1 MRTVAIFVLFAMS
14 ALAMVAGLACAA
26 CIAVPSGNIL
36 ARDLS
41 EAIPSFGTLDP
52 DVVVG
57 FAPFPGTVRVLSS
70 HDVLL
75 LGRHYGLAFPGEP
88 APSVCVERMVRH
100 LSPGEVKAALVS
112 ALDLADASLELL
124 EFSNRA
130 LPPGRLEFSPA
141 GLNKPPGN
149 SPQAPVIWRGKLIY
163 DGERSLVVW
172 AKVSISVERDLFLA
186 KETIPKGAV
195 IRADQVV
202 ATRVRQFPSL
212 EPSRGWPLVVAGK
225 VARRML
231 PAGQPI
237 VAEELDRFQDVLR
250 GETVH
255 VQAIDGGASIR
266 FDAIA
271 QSSGQKGEIILV
283 HNLSSGRN
291 FRALIEDQGQ
301 VIVRGSL

>member
-1 MRTVAIFVLFAMS
+1 MRTVAIFALFAPF
-14 ALAMVAGLACAA
+14 AMVAGLARAA

-41 EAIPSFGTLDP
+41 QAIPPFEALDP
-52 DVVVG
+52 DVVLS

-75 LGRHYGLAFPGEP
+75 LGRRYGLAFPPGEP
-88 APSVCVERMVRH
+88 APSVCVERMVRA
-100 LSPGEVKAALVS
+100 LSPQEVKAALVS
-112 ALDLADASLELL
+112 ALDLADASLEVL
-124 EFSNRA
+124 EFSNQA
-130 LPPGRLEFSPA
+130 LPPGRLEFSRA
-141 GLNKPPGN
+141 GLNRPPAN
-149 SPQAPVIWRGKLIY
+149 NPQAPVIWRGRLIY
-163 DGERSLVVW
+163 DGQRSLVVW

-186 KETIPKGAV
+186 KESIPKGTV
-195 IRADQVV
+195 IRAEQVV

-212 EPSRGWPLVVAGK
+212 EQSPGLPLVVAGK

-255 VQAIDGGASIR
+255 VQAIDGGASIC
-266 FDAIA
+266 FDAVA
-271 QSSGQKGEIILV
+271 QSSGQKGEIILI

-301 VIVRGSL
+301 VVVRGSL